1 MLNANN
7 KAVTLALATVSAEEV
22 QKASYVIAKSWND
35 DIKNAEDKCRLLVW
49 RLAYTFNTYV
59 GEGLG
64 RALDGLSAVHF
75 ECLAAMDLGMLA
87 RHTAAVAKVCRES
100 GVEGHLA
107 LSGCARE
114 AWIAL
119 LSDLVSGNE

>member
-1 MLNANN
+1 MMNENH
-7 KAVTLALATVSAEEV
+7 KALYAALATVTDEEV
-22 QKASYVIAKSWND
+22 QKAAYVLAKNWNAMES
-35 DIKNAEDKCRLLVW
+35 AEDKCRLLVW

-64 RALDGLSAVHF
+64 RALDGLASVHF

-87 RHTAAVAKVCRES
+87 RHTAAVLKCCNEA
-100 GVEGHLA
+100 GAEGHLD
-107 LSGCARE
+107 LSNCARE
-114 AWIAL
+114 CWIAL

>member
-7 KAVTLALATVSAEEV
+7 QAVTLALATVSAEEV
-22 QKASYVIAKSWND
+22 AKANHVLAKHWNSHTLD
-35 DIKNAEDKCRLLVW
+35 AEDKCRLLVW
-49 RLAYTFNTYV
+49 RLAYTYCTYV

-87 RHTAAVAKVCRES
+87 RNTAAVAKVCNES
-100 GVEGHLA
+100 GAEGHLA
-107 LSGCARE
+107 LSNCARE
-114 AWIAL
+114 CWIAL